1 MPTYCFRDGDGNPVE
16 RFMSVADFERL
27 VVDDVLTEDGHALR
41 LDVVAQ
47 HSGIPQASCGTW
59 PLHSLAAGVHPNQVR
74 EASEEA
80 AKRGVPTDFARNGDA
95 IFRSADHRRK
105 FLRAHGMIDRSSYC

>member
-1 MPTYCFRDGDGNPVE
+1 MPTYCFRDSKGNPVE
-16 RFMSVADFERL
+16 RFMSVREFERR
-27 VVDDVLTEDGHALR
+27 VVDDRMKEGGRTLV
-41 LDVVAQ
+41 LDVEAQ
-47 HSGIPQASCGTW
+47 HSGMQPKSCASW
-59 PLHSLAAGVHPNQVR
+59 PMQSLAAGVHPNQVR

-80 AKRGVPTDFARNGDA
+80 ARRGVPTDFARNGDA